1 MNTKLQTENARIA
14 KAMQAKSASRKT
26 DAVKT
31 KSVKTA
37 KAKTPTAPVAKPTP
51 PERAARKQTTP
62 KPTAPKLAQ
71 QTDEQIITAKAELLV
86 KNAKMEQAARADA
99 APSAQAAIDAALAL
113 AADVTANLS
122 ADKPAPSEPTT
133 PAVKAPGKTDARKQ
147 VSDPSDELGQQI
159 VMRAGALK
167 AALKNVDRARGKN
180 SALPVLTHIL
190 IETPDD
196 DVLRFTATNLDFTLW
211 HLAQAKVLQRG
222 RACLPDLLGD
232 LLAKVND
239 DLLVTV
245 TTNAKTW
252 KTRVEA
258 GRLTFTLNG
267 MDPAEFPQ
275 AAAFNG
281 KSSVVAVD
289 LTHDAV
295 KEIVHRIVPFASTDD
310 ARPVL
315 QGILLSGALTKE
327 SGKNITLTFVSAD
340 GFRLAVLERDAT
352 LSFDPDNRPPALNL
366 IVPGKVFAE
375 TLKIAT
381 DDAKPVPFLFHLQ
394 YDKQGALEHGMVT
407 VRTDAG
413 GLRMNLLD
421 GSFPDYAQIVP
432 NPIPQLPFLPLY
444 AEPATAALQRAA
456 LVSSTQTARLQVQP
470 EQVLVSASQ
479 SEMGDVAEILPAG
492 FDADWKPADNFEIA
506 FNAGFLSEALR
517 AAAYG
522 DGTKPIQLRVTEPSK
537 PAYIGIPRYRHV
549 LMPMHVGNDNA
560 DKPQVKP
567 EPVTDS
573 TAESPKA
580 EPPKPHA
587 DGKASAP
594 QAKANAQTPKPNI
607 KPAAT
612 ANGKSKTPVTPVKTA
627 KPKPN

>member
-1 MNTKLQTENARIA
+1 MNAKLKTANENIA
-14 KAMQAKSASRKT
+14 KTMQAKSANS
-26 DAVKT
+26 
-31 KSVKTA
+31 KSTTA
-37 KAKTPTAPVAKPTP
+37 KPA
-51 PERAARKQTTP
+51 TP
-62 KPTAPKLAQ
+62 KPQAPVTYTKKTAASKAPRKPVVKTESKPEHPTHPAEDTAAERHAYNIAANAQ
-71 QTDEQIITAKAELLV
+71 AQANAAAIGKALRKNRRAKTETQPITPT
-86 KNAKMEQAARADA
+86 Q
-99 APSAQAAIDAALAL
+99 AQAAIDAALEL

-122 ADKPAPSEPTT
+122 ADTPASTVKANAAPSD
-133 PAVKAPGKTDARKQ
+133 KT
-147 VSDPSDELGQQI
+147 GQQI

-167 AALKNVDRARGKN
+167 AAIKNVDRARGKN

-239 DLLVTV
+239 DLLVTL

-315 QGILLSGALTKE
+315 QGVLLSGALTKE

-381 DDAKPVPFLFHLQ
+381 DDAKPVQFLFHLQ

-456 LVSSTQTARLQVQP
+456 LVSATQTARLQVQP

-479 SEMGDVAEILPAG
+479 SEMGDVSEILPAV
-492 FDADWKPADNFEIA
+492 FDPDWKPDDNFEIA

-522 DGTKPIQLRVTEPSK
+522 DGTKPIQLRITVSSK
-537 PAYIGIPRYRHV
+537 PAYISIPRYRHV
-549 LMPMHVGNDNA
+549 LMPMHVGSDNA
-560 DKPQVKP
+560 NKPPTKP
-567 EPVTDS
+567 DAQPEANAEPS
-573 TAESPKA
+573 KAETPKA
-580 EPPKPHA
+580 QA
-587 DGKASAP
+587 GANASAP
-594 QAKANAQTPKPNI
+594 QAKANGQTPKPNT

-612 ANGKSKTPVTPVKTA
+612 ANGKGKATVTPVKTA
-627 KPKPN
+627 KQKPN